1 MTYKLGI
8 AILSV
13 RNLQQSADFYSQ
25 KLGLPILPGMTSDH
39 FITLALANGCL
50 LGLSQLAPD
59 QTVQPGAVEVGL
71 EVEDVDTTWREW
83 QARDLTGM
91 TSPSDTDFG
100 RSFDAHD
107 PDGHPLS
114 IYMLARR

>member
-13 RNLQQSADFYSQ
+13 RDLQPATDFYSQ
-25 KLGLPILPGMTSDH
+25 KLGLPVLPELSDDH
-39 FITLALANGCL
+39 FVVVALANGCL
-50 LGLSQLAPD
+50 LGLSQLAPG
-59 QTVQPGAVEVGL
+59 QVVQPGAVEAGL
-71 EVEDVDTTWREW
+71 EVEDVDAAWREW
-83 QARDLTGM
+83 QALGLTG
-91 TSPSDTDFG
+91 TTRPADTDFG

-114 IYMLARR
+114 IYQLARR